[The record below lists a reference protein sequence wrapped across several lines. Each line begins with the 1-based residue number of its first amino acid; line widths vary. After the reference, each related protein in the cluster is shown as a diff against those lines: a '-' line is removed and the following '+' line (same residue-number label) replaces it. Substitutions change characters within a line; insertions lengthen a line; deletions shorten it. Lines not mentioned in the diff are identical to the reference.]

1 MANKP
6 QHGWQSFRAAKKPL
20 HHEEYSTDTFGS
32 TDGLG
37 PAPLQPAIH
46 APLMSNRAVC
56 RAYIVSTKREFNLT
70 VYSVHILL
78 GKNSQ
83 RKKQRLV
90 PVPFR
95 VFYFFVTLI
104 ILLL

>member
-6 QHGWQSFRAAKKPL
+6 QHGWQSFRAAEKPL
-20 HHEEYSTDTFGS
+20 HHEDYSTDTFGS

-46 APLMSNRAVC
+46 IPLMRDRAVC
-56 RAYIVSTKREFNLT
+56 RAYIVSTKRESNLT

-78 GKNSQ
+78 GKRTVG
-83 RKKQRLV
+83 RKSED
-90 PVPFR
+90 
-95 VFYFFVTLI
+95 
-104 ILLL
+104 